1 MIRFLKI
8 ATFTLHILEANDN
21 FGIYTKMQFPS
32 LMCLSIDKNM
42 VVGQYVE
49 RYILLRTVPLY
60 GLFDMTIYA
69 PNKDYATISFF
80 TV

>member
-1 MIRFLKI
+1 
-8 ATFTLHILEANDN
+8 
-21 FGIYTKMQFPS
+21 MQFPS